1 MNNNSDDMSKRNL
14 LKTPVLHWTLE
25 AHRESRYNIFCTAV
39 AKFLDKFLY
48 FVVIYKTTG
57 VMQMK

>member
-1 MNNNSDDMSKRNL
+1 MSKRNL
-14 LKTPVLHWTLE
+14 LNTPVLHGTLE

-48 FVVIYKTTG
+48 FVVIYMTTG